1 MGRSGHWPKTLP
13 VRIDNLTLPDRI
25 DRTVKLGVIG
35 KLGLIGLV
43 GWLWGADAGYEL
55 HHQARATRTLD
66 GTLRD
71 LFTNWYPAMPANDG
85 QALPLVAAA

>member
-1 MGRSGHWPKTLP
+1 

-55 HHQARATRTLD
+55 HHQARANTAAIMTR
-66 GTLRD
+66 
-71 LFTNWYPAMPANDG
+71 LFRVG
-85 QALPLVAAA
+85 S